1 MKSWVDTAASA
12 LISGTAASFAMTAA
26 LALLAKKEDK
36 GALQPI
42 NSTSHW
48 LHGEEASSVRSL
60 DVSHT
65 GDGTHHV
72 SALFWA
78 VIFEKWLATR
88 PQRTPLRT
96 LRDAAAMSA
105 IAAVVDY
112 GVTPK
117 RLTPGWEEVLSKRSI
132 GMTYAAM
139 ALGLAT
145 GAMRT
150 QEWRLQGQSTLEDED
165 RHMSDIDRVW
175 ELMETVR
182 FCMFATWTGSRLRS
196 RPMSASVSRDENV
209 IRFLTDVRQH
219 KDEEVKEFPQVCLAF
234 ANSSTQKYVSISGH
248 AQITND
254 REMIKSLWSLPSKAW
269 WQDADDPNIRVI
281 TVNPEEAEWWNSPG
295 TIVSYV
301 SMAAAAITGSKPAV
315 GEHRKTPL

>member
-1 MKSWVDTAASA
+1 
-12 LISGTAASFAMTAA
+12 
-26 LALLAKKEDK
+26 
-36 GALQPI
+36 
-42 NSTSHW
+42 
-48 LHGEEASSVRSL
+48 
-60 DVSHT
+60 
-65 GDGTHHV
+65 
-72 SALFWA
+72 
-78 VIFEKWLATR
+78 
-88 PQRTPLRT
+88 
-96 LRDAAAMSA
+96 MSA

-145 GAMRT
+145 GAMLT

-175 ELMETVR
+175 ELMETVG
-182 FCMFATWTGSRLRS
+182 FCMFSTWTGSRLRS
-196 RPMSASVSRDENV
+196 RPMSASLSRTENV

-219 KDEEVKEFPQVCLAF
+219 KDEEVREYPQVCLAF
-234 ANSSTQKYVSISGH
+234 ADPRNQKYVSISGQ

-254 REMIKSLWSLPSKAW
+254 RETIRSLWSLPAKAW
-269 WQDADDPNIRVI
+269 WQNADDPNIRVI
-281 TVNPEEAEWWNSPG
+281 TVRPEEAEWWDSPG

-315 GEHRKTPL
+315 GEHQESAPLIHFVLGSFAGHKARAFEIAMASATNRPMVEKGWPEAAGHY